1 LPLAAGTT
9 GLRVQPAA
17 SPARYRRPRRQ
28 AFAQLLQALARVALV
43 HGFGQSLS
51 MLALAVL
58 LMCGSD
64 VRFRGLVMG
73 YVGLG
78 LALVAAIA
86 LTWRAVLLP
95 SHAPANA
102 TR

>member
-1 LPLAAGTT
+1 
-9 GLRVQPAA
+9 
-17 SPARYRRPRRQ
+17 
-28 AFAQLLQALARVALV
+28 
-43 HGFGQSLS
+43 